1 MTATAV
7 ESEELALAFPVSLD
21 LRAMATPHAIAMAH
35 DLAGLALPAGSVVSG
50 VTSTLCEFHIG
61 HRLELA
67 IPTAAGVAVATLS
80 REQLTDDHPV
90 RWELSYRRRAG
101 SSDVERIGPNA
112 GTGPELI
119 EILLRLAPS
128 IAVDQTPEPEPPRRR
143 RKS

>member
-1 MTATAV
+1 MTAAAV
-7 ESEELALAFPVSLD
+7 EFEELALAFPVSLD

-35 DLAGLALPAGSVVSG
+35 DRAGHALPAGSVVSG

-90 RWELSYRRRAG
+90 RWELSYRRAG
-101 SSDVERIGPNA
+101 STDVERIGPNA
-112 GTGPELI
+112 GTGPELL
-119 EILLRLAPS
+119 EILLRLAES
-128 IAVDQTPEPEPPRRR
+128 IAAGQAPPPEPARRR
-143 RKS
+143 SKS